1 MAQLRVRDLT
11 PDFGAEIEGLDPRAP
26 LDDEQCRFLRRA
38 FDERGLLVFRGL
50 ELDVDEQSML
60 AGTLIG
66 ESGSAAGDAP
76 EEPEA
81 AAPAREIFVSN
92 KEPGGNAPYGR
103 LLFHADMMWSDTP
116 FQVLTLYGVDVEQ
129 PAVPT
134 AFASM
139 GRAWQALPEDLRA
152 RVEASHALHITG
164 QQARGGYDDEE
175 LLQPIREHA
184 RSTTT
189 AVGHRHPRTGRTM
202 LYVSQM
208 MTQEIVELP
217 ADESEALLEVLFAHL
232 YDPEHL
238 WEHEW
243 RNGDLVA
250 WDNLAIQHARSDVRV
265 DGPARTLRKVVAP
278 MPVLSQLEAPKFS
291 TTS

>member
-1 MAQLRVRDLT
+1 MAQLHVRDLT

-26 LDDEQCRFLRRA
+26 LDDEQRRVLRSA

-50 ELDVDEQSML
+50 DLDVREQAAL
-60 AGTLIG
+60 AGMFIG
-66 ESGSAAGDAP
+66 QTGSAAGDAP
-76 EEPEA
+76 EESEQ
-81 AAPAREIFVSN
+81 APPVKETLVSN

-103 LLFHADMMWSDTP
+103 LLFHSDMMWSDTP

-134 AFASM
+134 AFVSA
-139 GRAWQALPEDLRA
+139 GRAWDALPEDLRA
-152 RVEASHALHITG
+152 RVDGLHALHITG

-184 RSTTT
+184 QSTTT
-189 AVGHRHPRTGRTM
+189 AVGHPHPRTGRTM

-208 MTQEIVELP
+208 MTAAIVELP
-217 ADESEALLEVLFAHL
+217 AEESEALLGELFAHL
-232 YDPEHL
+232 YDPAYV

-243 RNGDLVA
+243 CNGDLVA
-250 WDNLAIQHARSDVRV
+250 WDNLAIQHARSDVRI

-278 MPVLSQLEAPKFS
+278 KPVLNRMEAPKFS
-291 TTS
+291 KAN